1 MIEVIGNTGCSKCI
15 RTCKILEKNGIN
27 FSYELITEL
36 EEKEATKYKNK
47 AKESGQQYFPIIIKN
62 NKIVELKEVI

>member
-47 AKESGQQYFPIIIKN
+47 ALYHF
-62 NKIVELKEVI
+62 L